1 MAYRIE
7 ELQLKNFGMIEK
19 FHCNQFSNINLIIGE
34 NGTGKTFLLKAL
46 YSAVK
51 SLEEYKR
58 GDDITPINDILSEK
72 LRWTFQVDKLGDIV
86 YKTAEDGPES
96 RLDFRMQLNKKPLN
110 YQFSKSATSKV
121 GTVEPIKSGKEG
133 NSIFIPAKEV
143 LSLFSVI
150 LKSREIDKS
159 FGFDDTYYDLAKA
172 LRISP
177 SRGKN
182 FTVFANSRKVVRNV
196 IDGKV
201 DYDENSG
208 KWYYK
213 NKKNQK
219 FSIGATSEGVKKI
232 AIMDRLLANGY
243 LNTNSIIF
251 IDEIESAL
259 HPKAVCQFLDMIDN
273 IANGVLKQWHL
284 SDLTSVL
291 QDSNATLL
299 DVRTISE
306 YEHSHIEG
314 FKNIPVDELRDH
326 LSEIEKD
333 KPVYVICQ
341 SGLRSYIATR
351 ILSQNGYDAYN
362 FAGGF
367 RFYEAVMH
375 DRSLVEKET
384 ACGMDL

>member
-1 MAYRIE
+1 MDMAYRIE
-7 ELQLKNFGMIEK
+7 ELQLKNYGMIEK
-19 FHCNQFSNINLIIGE
+19 FCCNQFSNINLIIGE

-58 GDDITPINDILSEK
+58 GDDISSINDILSEK
-72 LRWTFQVDKLGDIV
+72 LRWTFQVDKLGDLV
-86 YKTAEDGPES
+86 SRTAKAKDG
-96 RLDFRMQLNKKPLN
+96 LDFRMKLDKMALN
-110 YQFSKSATSKV
+110 YQFSKSAASKV
-121 GTVEPIKSGKEG
+121 STVEPVRNGKEG
-133 NSIFIPAKEV
+133 NSVFIPAKEV

-159 FGFDDTYYDLAKA
+159 FGFDDTYYDLARA

-182 FTVFANSRKVVRNV
+182 FAVFANSRKVVGDV

-273 IANGVLKQWHL
+273 IANEMGLQVFITSHSYFVIKKLLLIALKKENTVKCISLNKGKEAQIC
-284 SDLTSVL
+284 DLHDGMPDNSIIDTSIQL
-291 QDSNATLL
+291 
-299 DVRTISE
+299 
-306 YEHSHIEG
+306 YEQ
-314 FKNIPVDELRDH
+314 
-326 LSEIEKD
+326 EIEE
-333 KPVYVICQ
+333 V
-341 SGLRSYIATR
+341 L
-351 ILSQNGYDAYN
+351 
-362 FAGGF
+362 
-367 RFYEAVMH
+367 
-375 DRSLVEKET
+375 
-384 ACGMDL
+384 

>member
-1 MAYRIE
+1 MSYKIE
-7 ELQLKNFGMIEK
+7 RLQLQNFGMIGDFK
-19 FHCNQFSNINLIIGE
+19 CSQFSNINLIIGE
-34 NGTGKTFLLKAL
+34 NGAGKTFLLKAL
-46 YSAVK
+46 YAAVK
-51 SLEEYKR
+51 AMEEYKR
-58 GDDITPINDILSEK
+58 GDDISPMNDILSEK
-72 LRWTFQVDKLGDIV
+72 LRWIFQVDKLGDIV
-86 YKTAEDGPES
+86 TKNAEEGLEFNMKMDKTY
-96 RLDFRMQLNKKPLN
+96 LD
-110 YQFSKSATSKV
+110 YQFSKSAASKV
-121 GTVEPIKSGKEG
+121 GTVGTSASGKEG

-182 FTVFANSRKVVRNV
+182 FAVFADSRKVVSDV

-201 DYDENSG
+201 EYDENSG

-243 LNTNSIIF
+243 LGTNSIIF

-273 IANGVLKQWHL
+273 IANEMGLQVFITSHSYFVIKKLLLIALKKENTVKCISL
-284 SDLTSVL
+284 NKGKNAEICDLYDGMPDNSIIDTSIQL
-291 QDSNATLL
+291 
-299 DVRTISE
+299 
-306 YEHSHIEG
+306 YEQ
-314 FKNIPVDELRDH
+314 
-326 LSEIEKD
+326 EIEE
-333 KPVYVICQ
+333 V
-341 SGLRSYIATR
+341 L
-351 ILSQNGYDAYN
+351 
-362 FAGGF
+362 
-367 RFYEAVMH
+367 
-375 DRSLVEKET
+375 
-384 ACGMDL
+384 

>member
-1 MAYRIE
+1 MEEWRLVDMAYKIE
-7 ELQLKNFGMIEK
+7 QLQLKNFGMMEDFK
-19 FHCNQFSNINLIIGE
+19 CEQFSNINLIIGE
-34 NGTGKTFLLKAL
+34 NGTGKTFLLKAI

-51 SLEEYKR
+51 ALEEYKR
-58 GDDITPINDILSEK
+58 GDDITPINDVLSEK
-72 LRWTFQVDKLGDIV
+72 LRWTFQVDRLGDMV
-86 YKTAEDGPES
+86 SKNAEEG
-96 RLDFRMQLNKKPLN
+96 LDFRMKMDKMSFN
-110 YQFSKSATSKV
+110 YQFSKSAASKV
-121 GTVEPIKSGKEG
+121 GSAEPVMNGKEG

-182 FTVFANSRKVVRNV
+182 FAVFADSRKVVSDV

-201 DYDENSG
+201 EYDENSG

-243 LNTNSIIF
+243 LNTNSMIF

-259 HPKAVCQFLDMIDN
+259 HPKAVCQFLDMIDS
-273 IANGVLKQWHL
+273 IANGMGLQVFITSHSYFVIKKLLLIALKKENTVTCISLDKGQEAQIC
-284 SDLTSVL
+284 DLHDGMPDNSIIDTSIEL
-291 QDSNATLL
+291 
-299 DVRTISE
+299 
-306 YEHSHIEG
+306 YEQ
-314 FKNIPVDELRDH
+314 
-326 LSEIEKD
+326 EIEE
-333 KPVYVICQ
+333 V
-341 SGLRSYIATR
+341 L
-351 ILSQNGYDAYN
+351 
-362 FAGGF
+362 
-367 RFYEAVMH
+367 
-375 DRSLVEKET
+375 
-384 ACGMDL
+384 

>member
-1 MAYRIE
+1 MAYKIE
-7 ELQLKNFGMIEK
+7 NLQLKNFGMLEE
-19 FHCNQFSNINLIIGE
+19 FQCNEFSNINLIIGE

-51 SLEEYKR
+51 TMEEYKR

-86 YKTAEDGPES
+86 SKSADEG
-96 RLDFRMQLNKKPLN
+96 LDFRMKLNKAGLE
-110 YQFSKSATSKV
+110 YQFSKSAASKV
-121 GTVEPIKSGKEG
+121 GAVDPVLNGKDG

-150 LKSREIDKS
+150 LKSREIDKA

-182 FTVFANSRKVVRNV
+182 YTVFAESRKVVGDV

-208 KWYYK
+208 KWYYR

-243 LNTNSIIF
+243 LNADSIIF

-273 IANGVLKQWHL
+273 IANEMGIQVFITSHSYFVIKKLFLIALKKENTVKCISLNKGKEAQIC
-284 SDLTSVL
+284 DLHDGMPDNSIIDTSIQL
-291 QDSNATLL
+291 
-299 DVRTISE
+299 
-306 YEHSHIEG
+306 YEQ
-314 FKNIPVDELRDH
+314 
-326 LSEIEKD
+326 EIEE
-333 KPVYVICQ
+333 V
-341 SGLRSYIATR
+341 L
-351 ILSQNGYDAYN
+351 
-362 FAGGF
+362 
-367 RFYEAVMH
+367 
-375 DRSLVEKET
+375 
-384 ACGMDL
+384 

>member
-1 MAYRIE
+1 MDMAYRIE
-7 ELQLKNFGMIEK
+7 ELQLKNFGMIEE

-58 GDDITPINDILSEK
+58 GDDITSINDILSEK

-86 YKTAEDGPES
+86 SRTAKAKDG
-96 RLDFRMQLNKKPLN
+96 LDFCMKLDKMSLN
-110 YQFSKSATSKV
+110 YQFSKSAVSKV
-121 GTVEPIKSGKEG
+121 STVEPVRNGKEG

-182 FTVFANSRKVVRNV
+182 FAVFADSRKVVGNV

-201 DYDENSG
+201 EYDENSG
-208 KWYYK
+208 RWYYK

-219 FSIGATSEGVKKI
+219 FSIGVTSEGVKKI

-243 LNTNSIIF
+243 LNANSIIF

-273 IANGVLKQWHL
+273 IANEMGLQVFITSHSYFVIKKLFLIALKKAKTVTCISLNKGKEAQIC
-284 SDLTSVL
+284 DLHDGMPDNSIIDTSIQL
-291 QDSNATLL
+291 
-299 DVRTISE
+299 
-306 YEHSHIEG
+306 YEQ
-314 FKNIPVDELRDH
+314 
-326 LSEIEKD
+326 EIEE
-333 KPVYVICQ
+333 V
-341 SGLRSYIATR
+341 L
-351 ILSQNGYDAYN
+351 
-362 FAGGF
+362 
-367 RFYEAVMH
+367 
-375 DRSLVEKET
+375 
-384 ACGMDL
+384 